1 MNDPK
6 SGLGLGFFI
15 GTSLQFSPM
24 HYDSKLKFYDSKP
37 EFLAKFSAE
46 EISPHSP
53 RLQGWVIV
61 YGALLPLHKLG
72 TSSLSSLLVS
82 FPCWGRSK
90 HHAAFSSGDHS
101 PPRGGAHSYSKRPSS
116 KGFSEVSV
124 KGTDPPAPRL
134 LSQQMDC
141 FSREKTIKKVF
152 ELYH

>member
-61 YGALLPLHKLG
+61 YGAG
-72 TSSLSSLLVS
+72 S
-82 FPCWGRSK
+82 
-90 HHAAFSSGDHS
+90 
-101 PPRGGAHSYSKRPSS
+101 PSS
-116 KGFSEVSV
+116 AQTWNFQPQQPVGFI
-124 KGTDPPAPRL
+124 PL
-134 LSQQMDC
+134 LG
-141 FSREKTIKKVF
+141 
-152 ELYH
+152 